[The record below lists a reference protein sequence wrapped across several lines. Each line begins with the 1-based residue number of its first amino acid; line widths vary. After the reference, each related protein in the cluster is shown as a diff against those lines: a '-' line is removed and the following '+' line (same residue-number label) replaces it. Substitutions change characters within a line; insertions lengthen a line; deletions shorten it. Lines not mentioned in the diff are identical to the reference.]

1 MIGKTVSH
9 YEIRSK
15 LGAGG
20 MGVVYKAYDT
30 TLKRFVALK
39 FLPPDL
45 TRDDDAR
52 RRFIHEAQAAAALD
66 HPNICT
72 VFEIGQSDGNTFI
85 VMPLVDGQSMREKI
99 QSGPMPLAEALD
111 LTTQVARGLSKA
123 HQSGIIHRDIK
134 PANILLTTDGIAR
147 IADFGLAKL
156 SGQTK
161 LTRTGMTVGTLAYMS
176 PEQARGAAVDGRS
189 DVYSLGAVLY
199 ETLTGK
205 PPFEGDHEAA
215 VLYSIMNVA
224 PEPLSA
230 HRDDLPDNLQHVID
244 RALAKDPEERYDS
257 ADALI
262 ADLQTVESGG
272 YIAAPH
278 RRFRVKRAWV
288 VAAVVVVAA
297 FAAGYIIQSL
307 RPDGVRAPAEGISA
321 DVVAVFPFAYQGGPD
336 YEYLEN
342 AIVNLFG
349 DRFDGAGGLRV
360 AAVAATDDPGDYA
373 AAAADA
379 GAGMYLTGTIVEAG
393 GHLNVSAALFRT
405 GSAQPDFQA
414 DAEGPDERLPGV
426 VDDVAEDLLAGYF
439 SRPNERCTQ
448 VAQQTAGSFEAFKWY
463 LTGELLFRIGHL
475 VEAVE
480 AFERAVTVDT
490 AFAMGY
496 YRMAWAA
503 EFSAAEFGKSTNAL
517 EKAFQFSSGL
527 PERERLTIEGRYARR
542 VEGNREEAE
551 RLLGRVVTRY
561 PNDVEANFCLA
572 EVLGGGADAG
582 GELREA
588 RSMFEKVLSFIPDH
602 YGVITEMFMV
612 AYGENDADERMKW
625 ARRRLEV
632 SPDGEYAAY
641 DRVHLFHEAGEDSLK
656 TGPVDLL
663 RDQHDKIVI
672 WCAEDAAVLYGQYDD
687 AKEYAAILTEPS
699 RPKATRARGFM
710 RLAYLDA
717 ALGRWA
723 SARDHMAAALPL
735 DSAETIELSAELC
748 LAPLMPVSR
757 RQLAQSRREMTSLE
771 RHYPDRWDLR
781 LVLFQSY
788 VAGMLSARLG
798 DADTA
803 ERYAVVLDTVQ
814 PGQEWRAL
822 YARELAHCIRAEVAW
837 VRGDSTAAA
846 SELAQLREEP
856 VRIPFAGSNLFS
868 CQTQL
873 DYMWAGYMMET
884 GSPDD
889 AITAYEEIWEW
900 FWGLAYLPVRH
911 LKLAELY
918 EATGD
923 TEKAAGHYREFVE
936 LWKDCDPELRPLL
949 TDLQSRLDRLS
960 L

>member
-30 TLKRFVALK
+30 DLKRFVALK

-99 QSGPMPLAEALD
+99 ASGPLPLAEALD

-123 HQSGIIHRDIK
+123 HQSGIVHRDIK
-134 PANILLTTDGIAR
+134 PANILLTSDGIAR

-230 HRDDLPDNLQHVID
+230 HRDGLPDNLQHVID
-244 RALAKDPEERYDS
+244 RALAKDPEARYDS

-272 YIAAPH
+272 YIAAP
-278 RRFRVKRAWV
+278 RRRIRVRRAWV
-288 VAAVVVVAA
+288 VAAVAVVAA
-297 FAAGYIIQSL
+297 FVAGYFIQSNITDGGGVTA
-307 RPDGVRAPAEGISA
+307 DGVSA
-321 DVVAVFPFAYQGGPD
+321 DVVAVFPFTYQGGPD
-336 YEYLEN
+336 YRYLEN
-342 AIVNLFG
+342 AIIELLG

-373 AAAADA
+373 EAAANA
-379 GAGMYLTGTIVEAG
+379 GAGMYVTGSIVEVG

-405 GSAQPDFQA
+405 GSAQPDYQA

-426 VDDVAEDLLAGYF
+426 VDDVAMDLLAEYF

-448 VAQQTAGSFEAFKWY
+448 VARQWAGSFEAFKWY
-463 LTGELLFRIGHL
+463 LTGEQLFRIGHL

-490 AFAMGY
+490 TFAMGY
-496 YRMAWAA
+496 YRMSWAA
-503 EFSAAEFGKSTNAL
+503 EFSAAENLKSSAAL
-517 EKAFQFSSGL
+517 KKAFQYSSDL
-527 PERERLTIEGRYARR
+527 PERERLIIEGRYARR
-542 VEGNREEAE
+542 VEGNLEEAE

-572 EVLGGGADAG
+572 EVLGGGADSG
-582 GELREA
+582 FELREA

-612 AYGENDADERMKW
+612 ALGENDAEERTKW

-632 SPDGEYAAY
+632 SPDGECAAY
-641 DRVHLFHEAGEDSLK
+641 DRVHVIYEAGEDSPK
-656 TGPVDLL
+656 TRPVDLL
-663 RDQHDKIVI
+663 RDQHDLIVI
-672 WCAEDAAVLYGQYDD
+672 WCAEDAAVLYGQYD
-687 AKEYAAILTEPS
+687 AAIEIAALLTEPS
-699 RPKATRARGFM
+699 RPKAARARGFT

-723 SARDHMAAALPL
+723 SAGEHMAAALPL
-735 DSAETIELSAELC
+735 DSAETIELNAELL
-748 LAPLMPVSR
+748 LAPLMPASKQ
-757 RQLAQSRREMTSLE
+757 QLAQSQREMAGLE
-771 RHYPDRWDLR
+771 RRYGDYWSLWMVP
-781 LVLFQSY
+781 FQAY
-788 VAGMLSARLG
+788 VTGMLSARLG

-803 ERYAVVLDTVQ
+803 ERYATVLDTVQ
-814 PGQEWRAL
+814 PGRQWRVL
-822 YARELAHCIRAEVAW
+822 YSRELAHCIRAEAAW
-837 VRGDSTAAA
+837 ASGDSAAA
-846 SELAQLREEP
+846 NAELAQLREEAI
-856 VRIPFAGSNLFS
+856 RIPVGGNLFRCRS
-868 CQTQL
+868 QL
-873 DYMWAGYMMET
+873 DYMWAGYMMDT
-884 GSPDD
+884 GNPEA
-889 AITAYEEIWEW
+889 AIRAYQRGGSGELWSV
-900 FWGLAYLPVRH
+900 AYLPIKH

-923 TEKAAGHYREFVE
+923 TEKAAEHYGEFVE
-936 LWKDCDPELRPLL
+936 LWKDCDPELRPIL
-949 TDLQSRLDRLS
+949 TDIQSRLSRLS
-960 L
+960 Q